1 MQFIKPGEKIMFFTK
16 YFHNSDGRKFDS
28 HSLVFTKIVVW
39 AEVEGDI
46 RVFHG
51 KP

>member
-16 YFHNSDGRKFDS
+16 YFHNSGGKKFDS
-28 HSLVFTKIVVW
+28 HSLVFTEILVW
-39 AEVEGDI
+39 AEVEGELLY
-46 RVFHG
+46 FLG